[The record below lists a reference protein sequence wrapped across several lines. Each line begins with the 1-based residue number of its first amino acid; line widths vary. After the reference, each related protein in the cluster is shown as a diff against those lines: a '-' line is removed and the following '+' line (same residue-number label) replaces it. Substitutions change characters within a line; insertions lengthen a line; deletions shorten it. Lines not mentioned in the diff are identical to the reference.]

1 MKLIQKILAS
11 CIVVGTLASPAV
23 AADSKKEA
31 RVTQIIR
38 DVKLLP
44 SDAAARAAVVNDK
57 VSENT
62 GVRTGGESR
71 SELTFADLT
80 ITRLGSNT
88 IFSFNRAGRNVQL
101 DSGSILLRVP
111 KDSGGGAIRTSAV
124 TVAVTGTTVIFEG
137 NRAGKSKLIVLEGGA
152 RASLVKHS
160 GQSRNV
166 QAGQMLDVPAGATTL
181 PMPTNIDLNQLMKTH
196 PLITDFRP
204 LPSRDLIAAASQQ
217 QPPPDPGP
225 RGPSILPLL
234 PSINFGGG
242 FTTGPRRP
250 PRNPPGHHHDP
261 APPTGPQGPNRPDR
275 PDRPDRPKDPTTGQ
289 GPVVVGPTKTTP
301 TTPPVILRQ
310 APSQTRMPS
319 ATTSTRYVPK
329 PKPTPVKKKTN
340 QPSGPR

>member
-11 CIVVGTLASPAV
+11 CLAIGILSSQAV

-44 SDAAARAAVVNDK
+44 SDAAARPAVVNDK
-57 VSENT
+57 VSDNT

-88 IFSFNRAGRNVQL
+88 IFSFNRAGRNVQV

-152 RASLVKHS
+152 RASLVRHS

-181 PMPTNIDLNQLMKTH
+181 PMPTNIDLNQIMKTH

-204 LPSRDLIAAASQQ
+204 LPSRDLITAASQQ

-225 RGPSILPLL
+225 RGPSIWPLL
-234 PSINFGGG
+234 PVINFGGG
-242 FTTGPRRP
+242 ITTGPRGP
-250 PRNPPGHHHDP
+250 SRNPPGNRP
-261 APPTGPQGPNRPDR
+261 EPSPGPQGPNGPRD
-275 PDRPDRPKDPTTGQ
+275 PKGPRGPQ
-289 GPVVVGPTKTTP
+289 GPGPVVGPIKTNP
-301 TTPPVILRQ
+301 TQPPVIYRQ
-310 APSQTRMPS
+310 PPGQTR
-319 ATTSTRYVPK
+319 VPK
-329 PKPTPVKKKTN
+329 PAATPNRRVQKKTT

>member
-1 MKLIQKILAS
+1 MKFIQKILAS
-11 CIVVGTLASPAV
+11 CIAVGTLVSPAF

-44 SDAAARAAVVNDK
+44 SDAAARPAVVNDQ

-111 KDSGGGAIRTSAV
+111 KNSGGGAIRTSAV

-152 RASLVKHS
+152 RASLVRHS

-181 PMPTNIDLNQLMKTH
+181 PMPTNIDLNQIMKTH

-217 QPPPDPGP
+217 QPPPEPGP
-225 RGPSILPLL
+225 RGPNILPLL
-234 PSINFGGG
+234 PVINFGGG

-250 PRNPPGHHHDP
+250 PRNPPGRNDP
-261 APPTGPQGPNRPDR
+261 APPTGPSGPQGPH
-275 PDRPDRPKDPTTGQ
+275 RPDRPKDPTTGQ
-289 GPVVVGPTKTTP
+289 GPGVVGPTKTTP
-301 TTPPVILRQ
+301 TTPPVIYRQ
-310 APSQTRMPS
+310 PPGQTR
-319 ATTSTRYVPK
+319 VPK
-329 PKPTPVKKKTN
+329 PTATPNRRVQKKKTT

>member
-1 MKLIQKILAS
+1 MKPIQTILAS
-11 CIVVGTLASPAV
+11 CLAAGTLVSPAI

-38 DVKLLP
+38 EVKLLP

-88 IFSFNRAGRNVQL
+88 IFSFNRAGRNVQV

-137 NRAGKSKLIVLEGGA
+137 NRAGKTKLIVLEGGA
-152 RASLVKHS
+152 RATLVRNS

-181 PMPTNIDLNQLMKTH
+181 PMPTNVDLNQIMKTH

-204 LPSRDLIAAASQQ
+204 LPSRDLIAAAAQQ

-225 RGPSILPLL
+225 RGPSIWPIV
-234 PSINFGGG
+234 PVINFGGG
-242 FTTGPRRP
+242 ITTGPRRP
-250 PRNPPGHHHDP
+250 PRNPPGSRP
-261 APPTGPQGPNRPDR
+261 QPSPGPQGPSGP
-275 PDRPDRPKDPTTGQ
+275 Q
-289 GPVVVGPTKTTP
+289 GPRDPKGPRGPQGSGAVVGPIKTTP
-301 TTPPVILRQ
+301 TTPPVIYRQ
-310 APSQTRMPS
+310 PPSQTR
-319 ATTSTRYVPK
+319 VPK
-329 PKPTPVKKKTN
+329 PTATPNRRVPKN
-340 QPSGPR
+340 PQSSGPR

>member
-1 MKLIQKILAS
+1 MP
-11 CIVVGTLASPAV
+11 VPAV

-181 PMPTNIDLNQLMKTH
+181 PMPTNIDLNQIMKTH

-204 LPSRDLIAAASQQ
+204 LPSRDLIAAAAQQ
-217 QPPPDPGP
+217 PPPPDPGP
-225 RGPSILPLL
+225 RGPSIWPLL
-234 PSINFGGG
+234 PVINFGGG
-242 FTTGPRRP
+242 ITTGPRRP
-250 PRNPPGHHHDP
+250 PRNPARHNVPRRRLVRRGH
-261 APPTGPQGPNRPDR
+261 G
-275 PDRPDRPKDPTTGQ
+275 TTGIQ
-289 GPVVVGPTKTTP
+289 RGHRDPGPVAGSTKTP
-301 TTPPVILRQ
+301 TTPPPVIYRQ
-310 APSQTRMPS
+310 PPGQTR
-319 ATTSTRYVPK
+319 VPK
-329 PKPTPVKKKTN
+329 PAATPKKSVPKKTN